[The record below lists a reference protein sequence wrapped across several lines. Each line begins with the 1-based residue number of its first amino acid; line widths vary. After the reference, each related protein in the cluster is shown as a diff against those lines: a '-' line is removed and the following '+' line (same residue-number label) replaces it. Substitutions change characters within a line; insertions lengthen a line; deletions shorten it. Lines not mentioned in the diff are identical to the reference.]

1 MSERKEMAIA
11 MLKDMPEEKIE
22 FVIEFFQQLET
33 KAVRKEKNLTSKIKA
48 FKQLENIRKNFPENI
63 VIDYNR
69 ELAEA
74 RDEKYNSTG

>member
-1 MSERKEMAIA
+1 MSERKERALA

-33 KAVRKEKNLTSKIKA
+33 SAERKEKKLTPKMKA
-48 FKQLENIRKNFPENI
+48 FNQLENIRKNFPENI
-63 VIDYNR
+63 VIDYGR

-74 RDEKYNSTG
+74 RDEKYNSAG

>member
-1 MSERKEMAIA
+1 MSKRKEMAMA

-33 KAVRKEKNLTSKIKA
+33 RTGRKEKKLTPKIKA
-48 FKQLENIRKNFPENI
+48 FNQLENIRKNFPENI
-63 VIDYNR
+63 VIDYDR

-74 RDEKYNSTG
+74 RDEKYNSAG